1 MSKEL
6 SVKLQYMNNAYSTL
20 QTFWGLRG
28 RLALAVI
35 VLSLILLA
43 IATGVSSLQEKLLFS
58 FFGVQLRFLRPNFL
72 AAGAIVLAAL
82 FVSWW
87 AVLLR
92 VQYLRKELERLYQS
106 LGYSADEAMYDAMKS
121 PFHSATWYGALIAP
135 YASAGRRRQGWFVNA
150 YDRVVSEGVAL
161 LLVGILPIV
170 TEVVILL
177 SVLKWTMADTT
188 VANRLQSWMPTWI
201 AENWITI
208 VPVILT
214 IVPVICVLITI
225 LITICALVSYRLK
238 KPT

>member
-43 IATGVSSLQEKLLFS
+43 IATGLSSSEKGKLGFS
-58 FFGVQLRFLRPNFL
+58 FFGVQLTFLRPNFL

-177 SVLKWTMADTT
+177 SVLKWPTADTT
-188 VANRLQSWMPTWI
+188 VANWLQSWI

-208 VPVILT
+208 VPVI
-214 IVPVICVLITI
+214 CV

-238 KPT
+238 KPA